1 MMKMKDVCIGLS
13 VFALALTLVFMMP
26 QVVLATGSGK
36 HAEGKAEIADPD
48 VSEAMEQEVAE
59 GAQDIRQGTREA
71 AQETEQMAEEA
82 AQETEQMAEEVGQET
97 EQMAMEAAE
106 ETSEFVAETEQL
118 IDRAAMSLKEVVNRE
133 KRIPKQVIQNAAGVA
148 IFPDVTKAGFIAG
161 GRYGRGLLMLNQKNN
176 WNGPLFISLY
186 GASVGAQL
194 GVEQTDLFMVFNTQ
208 EAIRDLRDGDLTLG
222 AQTSVAAGTWG
233 TKTGATTD
241 ADVIVYKQ
249 TEGLFAGVSLSG
261 AVINVDED
269 ANRAFFKGQKEGRA
283 YYGSEKVLSGEKQ
296 VPKTAKA
303 DKVIVILTDWD

>member
-1 MMKMKDVCIGLS
+1 MMKMKNVCIGLS

-71 AQETEQMAEEA
+71 AQETEQMAA
-82 AQETEQMAEEVGQET
+82 
-97 EQMAMEAAE
+97 EAAE
-106 ETSEFVAETEQL
+106 ETSEFVAETEQV

>member
-1 MMKMKDVCIGLS
+1 MMKMKNVCMGLS

-71 AQETEQMAEEA
+71 AQETEQMAA
-82 AQETEQMAEEVGQET
+82 
-97 EQMAMEAAE
+97 EAAE
-106 ETSEFVAETEQL
+106 ETSEFVAETEQV